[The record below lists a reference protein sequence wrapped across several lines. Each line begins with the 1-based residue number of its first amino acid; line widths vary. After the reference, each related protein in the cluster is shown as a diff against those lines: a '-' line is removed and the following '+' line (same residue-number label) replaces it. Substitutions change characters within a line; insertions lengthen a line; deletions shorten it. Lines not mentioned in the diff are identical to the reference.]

1 MLHQN
6 SRDLFDELMNKL
18 AEQEFKNRGFKRTRF
33 VDGFEEYDK
42 ILDEMYEKFEY
53 FESEIIKIENGT
65 PIPNR
70 DR

>member
-1 MLHQN
+1 MLHQTP
-6 SRDLFDELMNKL
+6 RDLFDELMGKL
-18 AEQEFKNRGFKRTRF
+18 AEQELKNRGFKRTRF
-33 VDGFEEYDK
+33 VDGFEEYDE
-42 ILDEMYEKFEY
+42 ILDEMYAKFEY